1 MIKKTEEK
9 ISKYGADSI
18 KVLKGLEA
26 VRKRPG
32 MYIGDTDDGTGLHH
46 MVYEVVDNSIDEALA
61 GYCKNIKI
69 EINKDGTLSVFDDGR
84 GIPVDIH
91 KGEKKSAAE
100 VIMTQLHAGGKF
112 DHGSYKISGGLH
124 GVGVSVVN
132 ALSQKLKL
140 TIYRDKKEHYIEFK
154 DGKAL
159 SPLKVIGR
167 AGAGVDNIDVPTAKK
182 NNMIVMNT
190 PGGNSNATAEHA
202 FALIMSVLRK
212 IPFANQTTHKAQWE
226 KKNIKGTEL
235 SKKTLG
241 IVGFGN
247 VGVRLSYLVKGF
259 NMEILVSSKSLESRK
274 KDYPHVKNVSFD
286 ELISKSDIISFHC
299 KAAADGKPMITKEHY
314 KKIKPTA
321 YIINAARG
329 NIVDEKDL
337 NEALNENLIA
347 GAAVDVFS
355 KEPAKENIL
364 FNNPKVILTPH
375 IAASTTEASIVVA
388 EMAAN
393 QISDFLLKGTKIN
406 TV

>member
-1 MIKKTEEK
+1 MP
-9 ISKYGADSI
+9 
-18 KVLKGLEA
+18 KVLISDSMSNIAQKIFEKNNIKFD
-26 VRKRPG
+26 VK
-32 MYIGDTDDGTGLHH
+32 TGLSEEEIIKIIPEYDG
-46 MVYEVVDNSIDEALA
+46 MVVRSATKVT
-61 GYCKNIKI
+61 KNII
-69 EINKDGTLSVFDDGR
+69 
-84 GIPVDIH
+84 
-91 KGEKKSAAE
+91 SAA
-100 VIMTQLHAGGKF
+100 
-112 DHGSYKISGGLH
+112 
-124 GVGVSVVN
+124 
-132 ALSQKLKL
+132 
-140 TIYRDKKEHYIEFK
+140 KK
-154 DGKAL
+154 
-159 SPLKVIGR
+159 LKVIGR
-167 AGAGVDNIDVPTAKK
+167 AGAGVDNIDVSTAKK

-314 KKIKPTA
+314 KKIKSTA

-388 EMAAN
+388 EMVAN

>member
-1 MIKKTEEK
+1 MP
-9 ISKYGADSI
+9 
-18 KVLKGLEA
+18 KVLISDSMSNIAQKIFEKNNIQFD
-26 VRKRPG
+26 VK
-32 MYIGDTDDGTGLHH
+32 TGLSEEEIIKIIPEYDG
-46 MVYEVVDNSIDEALA
+46 MVVRSATKVT
-61 GYCKNIKI
+61 KNII
-69 EINKDGTLSVFDDGR
+69 
-84 GIPVDIH
+84 
-91 KGEKKSAAE
+91 SAA
-100 VIMTQLHAGGKF
+100 
-112 DHGSYKISGGLH
+112 
-124 GVGVSVVN
+124 
-132 ALSQKLKL
+132 
-140 TIYRDKKEHYIEFK
+140 KK
-154 DGKAL
+154 
-159 SPLKVIGR
+159 LKVIGR

-247 VGVRLSYLVKGF
+247 VGVRLSNLVKGF

-299 KAAADGKPMITKEHY
+299 KAAADGKSMITNEHY

-347 GAAVDVFS
+347 GAAVYVFS

-388 EMAAN
+388 EMVAN

>member
-1 MIKKTEEK
+1 MP
-9 ISKYGADSI
+9 
-18 KVLKGLEA
+18 KVLISDSMSNIAQKIFEKNNIQFD
-26 VRKRPG
+26 VK
-32 MYIGDTDDGTGLHH
+32 TGLSEEEIIKIIPEYDG
-46 MVYEVVDNSIDEALA
+46 MVVRSATKVT
-61 GYCKNIKI
+61 KNII
-69 EINKDGTLSVFDDGR
+69 
-84 GIPVDIH
+84 
-91 KGEKKSAAE
+91 SAA
-100 VIMTQLHAGGKF
+100 
-112 DHGSYKISGGLH
+112 
-124 GVGVSVVN
+124 
-132 ALSQKLKL
+132 
-140 TIYRDKKEHYIEFK
+140 KK
-154 DGKAL
+154 
-159 SPLKVIGR
+159 LKVIGR

-299 KAAADGKPMITKEHY
+299 KTAADGKPMITKEHY

-364 FNNPKVILTPH
+364 FNNPKAILTPH

>member
-1 MIKKTEEK
+1 MP
-9 ISKYGADSI
+9 
-18 KVLKGLEA
+18 KVLISDSMSNIAQKIFEKNNIQFD
-26 VRKRPG
+26 VK
-32 MYIGDTDDGTGLHH
+32 TGLSEEEIIKIIPEYDG
-46 MVYEVVDNSIDEALA
+46 MVVRSATKVT
-61 GYCKNIKI
+61 KNII
-69 EINKDGTLSVFDDGR
+69 
-84 GIPVDIH
+84 
-91 KGEKKSAAE
+91 SAA
-100 VIMTQLHAGGKF
+100 
-112 DHGSYKISGGLH
+112 
-124 GVGVSVVN
+124 
-132 ALSQKLKL
+132 
-140 TIYRDKKEHYIEFK
+140 KK
-154 DGKAL
+154 
-159 SPLKVIGR
+159 LKVIGR

-202 FALIMSVLRK
+202 FALIMSALRK

-314 KKIKPTA
+314 TKIKPTA